1 MTKESIMDVDSS
13 FSLCGSA
20 LMVQRAK
27 MDVITSNLANADVT
41 RTAEGGPYR
50 KKNVILTSEP
60 VKEGFDSTL
69 KNALKAVK
77 ISEITEDASPPK
89 MVHNPSHPDA
99 DKDGYV
105 AMPNVNIMAEMAD
118 MITVSRSYEAM
129 VTAFDATK
137 NMALKALELGK

>member
-1 MTKESIMDVDSS
+1 MEVDSS

-20 LMVQRAK
+20 LTAQRAK

-50 KKNVILTSEP
+50 RKNVVLESEP

-69 KNALKAVK
+69 KNALRAVK
-77 ISEITEDASPPK
+77 VAEITEDTSPPK

>member
-1 MTKESIMDVDSS
+1 MDVDSS

-20 LMVQRAK
+20 LTVQRAK
-27 MDVITSNLANADVT
+27 MDIITSNLANADVT

-50 KKNVILTSEP
+50 KKNVVLSSEA
-60 VKEGFDSTL
+60 VKERFDSTL
-69 KNALKAVK
+69 KNALKSVK
-77 ISEITEDASPPK
+77 VAEITEDTSPPK